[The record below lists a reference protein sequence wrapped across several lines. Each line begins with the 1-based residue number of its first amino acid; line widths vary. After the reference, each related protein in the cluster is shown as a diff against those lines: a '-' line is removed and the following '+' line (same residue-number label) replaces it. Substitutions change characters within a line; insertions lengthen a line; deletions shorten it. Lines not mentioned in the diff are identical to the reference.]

1 MSLHLLPV
9 FSVLSNDE
17 VLLGPEVM
25 FGPPGVILS
34 CPVAMTI
41 SHCADVSEDWS
52 VRLKR
57 QTHGDSWE
65 VWELYFFCI
74 MISYVKEG
82 RLHVILLLFE
92 PKIYLYKAINNTTH
106 YFH

>member
-1 MSLHLLPV
+1 M
-9 FSVLSNDE
+9 
-17 VLLGPEVM
+17 GPEVS

-57 QTHGDSWE
+57 QTHGDNWE
-65 VWELYFFCI
+65 VREL
-74 MISYVKEG
+74 
-82 RLHVILLLFE
+82 LLLLLPILLL
-92 PKIYLYKAINNTTH
+92 
-106 YFH
+106 